1 LERDM
6 ADGVTKSGF
15 AVLVAHD
22 GDGRKLAM

>member
-1 LERDM
+1 M